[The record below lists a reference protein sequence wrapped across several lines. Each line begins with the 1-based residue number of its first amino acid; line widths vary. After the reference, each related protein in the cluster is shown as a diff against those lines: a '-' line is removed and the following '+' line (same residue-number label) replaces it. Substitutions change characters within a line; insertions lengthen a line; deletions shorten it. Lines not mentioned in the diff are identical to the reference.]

1 MKTIKK
7 LLDTAP
13 NSGNTKVAKTAAKEN
28 PLGPVRL
35 ASLSLFPDIK
45 VCPAS
50 ELAGCIKPCLT
61 WSGLAAVYD
70 SINSARKA
78 RTHYWLT
85 DQSGF
90 LDQLRRELTN
100 FSKLCRKQGVQGVV
114 RLNVLSDIQFER
126 FGIPQAFPELFF
138 LDYTKLSKRLGKTPS
153 NYKLIFSYSDRPE
166 YAKHVKA
173 AQQTDVPVAVVF
185 KNGMPSEY
193 LDRPVVDGDQSD
205 ILNVLAGRV
214 VIGLKAKGPAKKDTG
229 GFVVD
234 GNLIAKVAA

>member
-1 MKTIKK
+1 MIKK

-35 ASLSLFPDIK
+35 ASLSMFPDIK

-70 SINSARKA
+70 SINKARKA
-78 RTHYWLT
+78 RTEYWLS
-85 DQSGF
+85 DQSTF
-90 LDQLRRELTN
+90 LDQLRRELAN
-100 FSKLCRKQGVQGVV
+100 FQKLCQKQGVQGVV
-114 RLNVLSDIQFER
+114 RLNVLSDIQWER
-126 FGIPQAFPELFF
+126 FGIPQAFPKLFF
-138 LDYTKLSKRLGKTPS
+138 LDYTKLAKRLGKTPS
-153 NYKLIFSYSDRPE
+153 NYKLIFSYSDRPQ
-166 YAKHVKA
+166 YAKHVKVA
-173 AQQTDVPVAVVF
+173 KQTGAPIAVVF
-185 KNGMPSEY
+185 KNSMPSEY
-193 LDRPVVDGDQSD
+193 LGRPVVDGDQSD
-205 ILNVLAGRV
+205 ILNVLSGRV
-214 VIGLKAKGPAKKDTG
+214 VVGLKAKGPAKQDMG

>member
-1 MKTIKK
+1 MIKK

-13 NSGNTKVAKTAAKEN
+13 NSGNSKVAKTAAKEN

-35 ASLSLFPDIK
+35 ASLSMFPDIK

-70 SINSARKA
+70 SINKARKA
-78 RTHYWLT
+78 RTEYWLS
-85 DQSGF
+85 DQSAF
-90 LDQLRRELTN
+90 LDQLRRELAN
-100 FSKLCRKQGVQGVV
+100 FQKLCQKQGVQGVV
-114 RLNVLSDIQFER
+114 RLNVLSDIQWER
-126 FGIPQAFPELFF
+126 FGIPQAFPKLFF
-138 LDYTKLSKRLGKTPS
+138 LDYTKLAKRLGKTPS
-153 NYKLIFSYSDRPE
+153 NYKLIFSYSDRPQ
-166 YAKHVKA
+166 YAKHVKVA
-173 AQQTDVPVAVVF
+173 KQTGAPIAVVF
-185 KNGMPSEY
+185 KNSMPSEY
-193 LDRPVVDGDQSD
+193 LGRPVVDGDQSD

-214 VIGLKAKGPAKKDTG
+214 VIGLKAKGPAKQDMG

>member
-1 MKTIKK
+1 MIKK

-13 NSGNTKVAKTAAKEN
+13 NSGNSKVAKTAAKEN

-35 ASLSLFPDIK
+35 ASLSMFPDIK

-70 SINSARKA
+70 SINKARKA
-78 RTHYWLT
+78 RTEYWLS
-85 DQSGF
+85 DQSAF
-90 LDQLRRELTN
+90 LDQLRRELAN
-100 FSKLCRKQGVQGVV
+100 FQKLCQKQGVQGVV
-114 RLNVLSDIQFER
+114 RLNVLSDIQWER
-126 FGIPQAFPELFF
+126 FGIPQAFPKLFF
-138 LDYTKLSKRLGKTPS
+138 LDYTKLAKRLGKTPS
-153 NYKLIFSYSDRPE
+153 NYKLIFSYSDRPQ
-166 YAKHVKA
+166 YAKHVKVA
-173 AQQTDVPVAVVF
+173 KQTGAPIAVVF
-185 KNGMPSEY
+185 KNGMPSQY
-193 LDRPVVDGDQSD
+193 LGRPVVDGDQSD

-214 VIGLKAKGPAKKDTG
+214 VIGLKAKGPAKQDMG